1 MVNVNLKMVWTKSVN
16 RNSVVVR
23 TEGDNEG
30 RVRWKSLSRVRLF
43 ATPGTTQS
51 MEFSRP
57 EYWSGQPFPSPG
69 ELPNPGIE
77 PRSPALQA
85 DSLPAGPQ
93 GQPKGRVYA
102 CKKKQKQT
110 QTFLPVQWLRLWALT
125 AGGMGLIPGWGT
137 KIPHAMWCS
146 QKKFFLMS

>member
-30 RVRWKSLSRVRLF
+30 RVRWKSLSHVRLF

-69 ELPNPGIE
+69 ELPNPGIK

-93 GQPKGRVYA
+93 GSPRTEYMLAK
-102 CKKKQKQT
+102 KNKKQTNSDFPASPMVKT
-110 QTFLPVQWLRLWALT
+110 LSFGCRAWVWSLAGELRSHMPCGA
-125 AGGMGLIPGWGT
+125 A
-137 KIPHAMWCS
+137 
-146 QKKFFLMS
+146 KKNVF